1 MVNNKRERIPF
12 SNDLVHNARAIF
24 GTVLA
29 LFLFLLF
36 FQPLDPAYIEFN
48 PKLLIISTFAAI
60 TLVFMFVFRVF
71 IPLLFKRLLHPQ
83 KWNITRVFILSF
95 LFVSF
100 NSVAYVFFARYVGK
114 IEITFQMVI
123 KIVLLS
129 IAPVASVL
137 ISSHYKYL
145 KNHIQNLI
153 ELRNNR
159 SQTINHDNYI
169 NFESDNNSEFLK
181 VDAKDIVALKSAN
194 NYIEISFI
202 SDKKL
207 VRKLIRSTLKRSEEK
222 LAEFGTI
229 IRCHRMHIIN
239 TKHVEELIKASDGY
253 KLRMTLMQETVP
265 VSRQHII
272 KVKELL
278 KL

>member
-1 MVNNKRERIPF
+1 MPGQFLVLCLPCSCFCFF
-12 SNDLVHNARAIF
+12 SNRLI
-24 GTVLA
+24 
-29 LFLFLLF
+29 LLI
-36 FQPLDPAYIEFN
+36 LN
-48 PKLLIISTFAAI
+48 STRKLLVISTFAAI
-60 TLVFMFVFRVF
+60 TLVFMLVFRVF
-71 IPLLFKRLLHPQ
+71 IPLLFKRLLHPK
-83 KWNITRVFILSF
+83 KWNTTRVFILSF

-114 IEITFQMVI
+114 IEITFQMAI

-129 IAPVASVL
+129 IAPVASIL

-145 KNHIQNLI
+145 KNHIYNLI
-153 ELRNNR
+153 ELRHNR
-159 SQTINHDNYI
+159 TQAMNQNDYI
-169 NFESDNNSEFLK
+169 NFESDNNSEYLK

-207 VRKLIRSTLKRSEEK
+207 VKKLIRSTLKRSEEK
-222 LAEFGTI
+222 LDEFDTI
-229 IRCHRMHIIN
+229 IRCHRMHIVN
-239 TKHVEELIKASDGY
+239 TNHVEELIKASDGY
-253 KLRMTLMQETVP
+253 KLRMKLMPETVP

>member
-1 MVNNKRERIPF
+1 MAKGKNKRVPF
-12 SNDLVHNARAIF
+12 NNAVIHNAGAIF

-83 KWNITRVFILSF
+83 KWNTTRVFVLSF
-95 LFVSF
+95 LFISF

-129 IAPVASVL
+129 IAPVASIL

-153 ELRNNR
+153 ELRHNR
-159 SQTINHDNYI
+159 SHVMNQDNYV
-169 NFESDNNSEFLK
+169 NFESDNNSEYLK
-181 VDAKDIVALKSAN
+181 VDAKDIIALKSAN
-194 NYIEISFI
+194 NYIEINFI
-202 SDKKL
+202 SDNKL
-207 VRKLIRSTLKRSEEK
+207 VKKLIRSTLKRSEEK
-222 LAEFGTI
+222 LDAFDTI
-229 IRCHRMHIIN
+229 IRCHRMHIVN
-239 TKHVEELIKASDGY
+239 TNHVEELIKASEGY
-253 KLRMTLMQETVP
+253 KLRMRLMSETVP
-265 VSRQHII
+265 VSRQHIM